1 MTSTMLEH
9 TCETVSLSSSSFMIL
24 IYCSMMISVAAKQKF
39 EVSQPNSL
47 QILKEITRKAT
58 IHDDDNESRRCE
70 LIIIRSLVYAAEIEG
85 NLGSPK
91 TCFASGEICKNSP
104 KSQKHQKTLVTL

>member
-1 MTSTMLEH
+1 
-9 TCETVSLSSSSFMIL
+9 
-24 IYCSMMISVAAKQKF
+24 MISVAAKQKI

-58 IHDDDNESRRCE
+58 IHDDDNESRRYE
-70 LIIIRSLVYAAEIEG
+70 LIIIQSLVSAAEIEG

-104 KSQKHQKTLVTL
+104 KSQQHQKTLVTL

>member
-1 MTSTMLEH
+1 
-9 TCETVSLSSSSFMIL
+9 
-24 IYCSMMISVAAKQKF
+24 MMISVAAKQKF